1 MKVLFIFNPHSG
13 KGLIRND
20 LLEIVDIMVK
30 ASYEVTIYT
39 TQYQGDAISK
49 VEKEAKNFDRI
60 ICSGGDGTL
69 DEVVTGLIK
78 SGVDIP
84 VGYIPAGSTNDFA
97 NSLEI
102 PKGMVEA
109 AAVAVTDQRFPC
121 DVGDFNG
128 DTFVYV
134 AAFGLFTEVS
144 YQTSQELKNILGH
157 VAYILE
163 GAKSLHDIS
172 SHKMQV
178 EHDGVVI
185 QDDFIYGMVTNS
197 VSVWGFKGIT
207 GSDVH
212 LDDGVFEVTLIKNPR
227 NPIELNEI
235 LACLTSLID
244 DSDLIYSFKTNE
256 IKFTSKEPVGWTL
269 DGEFGG
275 EHTELTIKNL
285 QKRIE
290 IIAPIAQ
297 HGAIEKK

>member
-172 SHKMQV
+172 SHKMHV
-178 EHDGVVI
+178 AHDGVVI

-197 VSVWGFKGIT
+197 VSVGGFKGIT